1 MHELSLAQSLIDQL
15 LDLADEH
22 GADRITRLSVTIGPF
37 SGIVADSFSFGFNA
51 LKEEHHST
59 KEAVLLLELPEPEY
73 QCLDCQTTTTI
84 ALPSTDVH
92 LRAARQHMIDII
104 CKHCSSTSLAPTGGT
119 ELILK
124 QIEME

>member
-15 LDLADEH
+15 LELADEH
-22 GADRITRLSVTIGPF
+22 GADRITSLSVAIGPF

-51 LKEEHHST
+51 LKEEHQRT
-59 KEAVLLLELPEPEY
+59 NEAVLMLELPEPQY
-73 QCLDCQTTTTI
+73 QCRACQTITTI
-84 ALPSTDVH
+84 ALQSSDVH
-92 LRAARQHMIDII
+92 LGAASQHSDDKQ
-104 CKHCSSTSLAPTGGT
+104 CRKCSSTNLSPIGGT